1 MSDFGT
7 VIAFTFKNKF
17 KSKAF
22 IISSIVIAILFTIIM
37 NVPYVIQQFS
47 SDKVKQVGT
56 FDDGGEVVTML
67 KSYLQAQDEKEFE
80 LVLYRPQ
87 STQELNDQFIR
98 DELAAGHIDGFLQI
112 NNNEEASFPSVVYK
126 SDRSM
131 DFSINSVLRNAL
143 TNIKTELA
151 IQDLN
156 ITAEQRDRLFAPINI
171 ENVQISLTSTGD
183 EQANEKSE
191 MQMIVTYGLV
201 YVLIIMFFMG
211 TMISGQLIATEITT
225 EKSSRVME
233 ILVTSVAPLKQ
244 MFGKI
249 IGMFLLSLVQI
260 GLYVTVFLA
269 NVALPHNR
277 GLLSDFN
284 INLGDISF
292 TLIFHF
298 VAFYLLGY
306 FLFST
311 IFAAV
316 GSIVSRTE
324 DLGQALMPVTMLTL
338 AIFYVGI
345 FGINQPSS
353 TFMTVMSFIPFF
365 TPITMFI
372 RIGMADPAFWE
383 VAISYV
389 LLLATIFFMGWLS
402 AKIYR
407 TGVLM
412 YGKRPSIKEIR
423 KAMKSFKVS

>member
-1 MSDFGT
+1 MMRELLT
-7 VIAFTFKNKF
+7 VIGFTFKNKF

-22 IISSIVIAILFTIIM
+22 IISSIVIAVLLSVVM
-37 NVPYVIQQFS
+37 NLPYVIQQFS
-47 SDKVKQVGT
+47 SDKIKQIGV
-56 FDDGGEVVTML
+56 FDDGSEIVAML
-67 KSYLQAQDEKEFE
+67 YSYLEHQEEKEFE
-80 LVLYRPQ
+80 LVLIKPEA
-87 STQELNDQFIR
+87 TQALNEQLIR
-98 DELAAGHIDGFLQI
+98 DEIAAGHIDGFLELQES
-112 NNNEEASFPSVVYK
+112 EETAFPNVIYK
-126 SDRSM
+126 SEKSL
-131 DFSINSVLRNAL
+131 DFSINSTLRSVL
-143 TNIKTELA
+143 TNIKNELA
-151 IQDLN
+151 IQDMN
-156 ITAEQRDRLFAPINI
+156 ISEEQRDRLFASINI
-171 ENVQISLTSTGD
+171 ENKQISLIGGEHTS
-183 EQANEKSE
+183 EKSE

-201 YVLIIMFFMG
+201 YLLIIMFFMG
-211 TMISGQLIATEITT
+211 TMISGQLIAAEITA

-249 IGMFLLSLVQI
+249 IGMFLLSLSQI
-260 GLYVTVFLA
+260 VLYIVVFALNVT
-269 NVALPHNR
+269 LPHNR
-277 GLLSDFN
+277 GMLSEFN
-284 INLGDISF
+284 IDLGLIDA
-292 TLIFHF
+292 TLIVHF

-324 DLGQALMPVTMLTL
+324 DLGQAMMPVTFLTL

-345 FGINQPSS
+345 FGMNEASS
-353 TFMTVMSFIPFF
+353 TFMTIMSFIPFF

-383 VAISYV
+383 VALSYI

>member
-1 MSDFGT
+1 MMRELLT
-7 VIAFTFKNKF
+7 VIGFTFKNKF

-22 IISSIVIAILFTIIM
+22 IISSIVIAVLLSVVM
-37 NVPYVIQQFS
+37 NLPYVIQQFS
-47 SDKVKQVGT
+47 SDKIKQIGV
-56 FDDGGEVVTML
+56 FDDGSEIVAML
-67 KSYLQAQDEKEFE
+67 YSYLEHQEEKEFE
-80 LVLYRPQ
+80 LVLIKPEA
-87 STQELNDQFIR
+87 TQALNEQLIR
-98 DELAAGHIDGFLQI
+98 DEIAAGHIDGFLELQES
-112 NNNEEASFPSVVYK
+112 EETAFPNVIYK
-126 SDRSM
+126 SEKSL
-131 DFSINSVLRNAL
+131 DFSINSTLRSVL
-143 TNIKTELA
+143 TNIKNELA
-151 IQDLN
+151 IQDMN
-156 ITAEQRDRLFAPINI
+156 ISEEQRDRLFASINI
-171 ENVQISLTSTGD
+171 ENKQISLTGGEHTS
-183 EQANEKSE
+183 EKSE

-201 YVLIIMFFMG
+201 YLLIIMFFMG
-211 TMISGQLIATEITT
+211 TMISGQLIAAEITA

-249 IGMFLLSLVQI
+249 IGMFLLSLSQI
-260 GLYVTVFLA
+260 VLYIVVFALNVT
-269 NVALPHNR
+269 LPHNR
-277 GLLSDFN
+277 GMLSEFN
-284 INLGDISF
+284 IDLGLIDA
-292 TLIFHF
+292 TLIVHF

-324 DLGQALMPVTMLTL
+324 DLGQAMMPVTFLTL

-345 FGINQPSS
+345 FGMNEASS
-353 TFMTVMSFIPFF
+353 TFMTIMSFIPFF

-383 VAISYV
+383 VALSYI